1 MYNPDGNFID
11 KPEKENVATFSESNQ
26 VHFPT
31 TAELYNVIYENAYH
45 PMYMGSGDGHIF
57 NFNKAFSAILGYSDQ
72 EMMGK
77 KGFEIFEINEKIFLD
92 FLKERNSK
100 GIANAEITGIKK
112 SGERFPCHISSV
124 VYQTDQGKRRSLNTI
139 IDISRIIGD
148 REFLANLA
156 AKDL

>member
-1 MYNPDGNFID
+1 MYNPDANYID
-11 KPEKENVATFSESNQ
+11 KPEIESLTTFGESTKVN
-26 VHFPT
+26 FT
-31 TAELYNVIYENAYH
+31 TPSELYDAVYENAYH

-100 GIANAEITGIKK
+100 GIANAQITCIKK